1 MTMSSAPSRQ
11 EGRFRPRQLA
21 VQLATAAI
29 ASAAAALSLCARA
42 GGDRRDA
49 RDLDS
54 IAAVATAAHL
64 VASLTVDTR
73 RKTPSV
79 AAPRAKG
86 PAAQRRR
93 DPADI
98 VVAGVLPLALYGL
111 ARLAGGRS
119 RKLPVLAAGVV
130 LAGNYLSWI
139 TTRESRNQ
147 SPDHRRR
154 NVRPARRKNLPALRS
169 GDRARTTLQPT

>member
-1 MTMSSAPSRQ
+1 MPSAPERQ

-21 VQLATAAI
+21 VQLVTAAI
-29 ASAAAALSLCARA
+29 ASAAAALSLCARIGA
-42 GGDRRDA
+42 GRRDT
-49 RDLDS
+49 RGLDG

-64 VASLTVDTR
+64 VASLTADAR
-73 RKTPSV
+73 RKTSNV

-86 PAAQRRR
+86 PAAQHR
-93 DPADI
+93 DVADI
-98 VVAGVLPLALYGL
+98 VVAGLLPLALYGL
-111 ARLAGGRS
+111 ARLAGGRARS
-119 RKLPVLAAGVV
+119 LPVLAAGAV
-130 LAGNYLSWI
+130 LAGHYLSWI
-139 TTRESRNQ
+139 TTHESRDQ